1 MDRFTAFEGN
11 LAADPELK
19 EFEDGNASVRF
30 RLINNPTRT
39 DRRTGEV
46 IKETPVGQ
54 SCIARDPFART
65 IAANAK
71 KGTRLLVWGALKAR
85 EYTDRDGNRRT
96 AEHLDVKAVGE
107 SWRFL
112 KSSPPGRRSS
122 RSLRGGRPA
131 VAGGRAARIGLRRL
145 TPDPE
150 RPRPVLR
157 SGAFCCHH
165 SGS

>member
-46 IKETPVGQ
+46 IKETPIGQ

-96 AEHLDVKAVGE
+96 AEYLDVKAVGE

-112 KSSPPGRRSS
+112 KSSPQATETPAPSEEAAPPWPEAAQPGS
-122 RSLRGGRPA
+122 GF
-131 VAGGRAARIGLRRL
+131 AG
-145 TPDPE
+145 
-150 RPRPVLR
+150 
-157 SGAFCCHH
+157 
-165 SGS
+165 

>member
-11 LAADPELK
+11 LTADPELK

-46 IKETPVGQ
+46 IKETPVAQ
-54 SCIARDPFART
+54 SCVARDPFART

-71 KGTRLLVWGALKAR
+71 KGTRLLVWGFLKTR

-96 AEHLDVKAVGE
+96 ADYLSIEAAGP
-107 SWRFL
+107 SWRFH
-112 KSSPPGRRSS
+112 KSDRQPSEPQAPSEEAAPPWPEATQPGS
-122 RSLRGGRPA
+122 GY
-131 VAGGRAARIGLRRL
+131 AG
-145 TPDPE
+145 
-150 RPRPVLR
+150 
-157 SGAFCCHH
+157 
-165 SGS
+165 